1 VVAHDTGTVDTLVL
15 TINIGT
21 FDRRGDRA
29 VPCPDP
35 QTRLLPDLVTDG
47 FGQGRLRV
55 YMSHAP

>member
-35 QTRLLPDLVTDG
+35 SPEPDCCRTW
-47 FGQGRLRV
+47 
-55 YMSHAP
+55 

>member
-29 VPCPDP
+29 VPAQTSPEPDCCR
-35 QTRLLPDLVTDG
+35 TW
-47 FGQGRLRV
+47 
-55 YMSHAP
+55 